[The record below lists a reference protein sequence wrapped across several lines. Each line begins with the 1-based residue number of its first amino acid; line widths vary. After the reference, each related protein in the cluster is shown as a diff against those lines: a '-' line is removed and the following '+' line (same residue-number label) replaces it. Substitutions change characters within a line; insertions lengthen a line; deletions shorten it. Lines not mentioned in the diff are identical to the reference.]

1 MSEKEKIEGS
11 PEDGKMES
19 PGDVKSETSD
29 VNEEKEISKSEI
41 PKSVIQMEVHHHPQ
55 VEKKGFKQ
63 YYQAKK

>member
-1 MSEKEKIEGS
+1 MGRWKAR
-11 PEDGKMES
+11 
-19 PGDVKSETSD
+19 GDVKSETSD

-41 PKSVIQMEVHHHPQ
+41 PKSAIQMEVHHHPK